1 MSDPGPAAPD
11 TAERTPRAAPPPLV
25 WGPLAV
31 LLVLAAA
38 TLVWLLVP
46 GTRLFP
52 DRPAQAIG
60 PAEALRVAEAVNAG
74 LGERRA
80 ALRAALDGAQCRADG
95 TLVLPGGRTL
105 EGLLPPRPG
114 APDAAPG
121 RRAAADPTPALPAP
135 GNRVVVADAPDAEDE
150 TLISVIEARTAM
162 VLVRLA
168 SGGLSTGSGFF
179 IAPDLFVTNHHVI
192 AGADPANVFVISRA
206 LGRARPAEI
215 VTSRGPFDAVGS
227 DFALLRV
234 PGVAAPFFPLLRPEA
249 TLKLTGVIA
258 AGYPGDVLQ
267 GDTAFAALLR
277 GDGAAAPDLTVTDG
291 LVNTEQDLPGRSR
304 LIVHSAPISRGNS
317 GGPLV
322 DLCGRVVGVNTFVRQ
337 GPMRSLNFALSTPDL
352 LEFLGNAGAQTS
364 VVTQTCQPVVLR
376 PVPPPLATGATA
388 PSRLGSSGPGS
399 SDAPDPSTP

>member
-1 MSDPGPAAPD
+1 V
-11 TAERTPRAAPPPLV
+11 PLV
-25 WGPLAV
+25 V
-31 LLVLAAA
+31 LLALAGAV
-38 TLVWLLVP
+38 LVWLLVP

-52 DRPAQAIG
+52 DRAPQAVA
-60 PAEALRVAEAVNAG
+60 AEEAARVAEAVNAS
-74 LGERRA
+74 LTERRA

-121 RRAAADPTPALPAP
+121 SRTEADPAPALPAP
-135 GNRVVVADAPDAEDE
+135 GDRVVVADGPDAPAT
-150 TLISVIEARTAM
+150 TLISVIEDRTAM

-168 SGGLSTGSGFF
+168 AGGLSTGSGFF

-192 AGADPANVFVISRA
+192 AGADPARIFVASRA
-206 LGRARPAEI
+206 LGRARPAEL
-215 VTSRGPFDAVGS
+215 VASRGPFDAVGT

-234 PGVAAPFFPLLRPEA
+234 PGADQPFYPVLQPQG

-267 GDTAFAALLR
+267 GDADFAALAQ
-277 GDGAAAPDLTVTDG
+277 GNGASVPDLTVTDG
-291 LVNTEQDLPGRSR
+291 LVNTEQALPGRSS

-337 GPMRSLNFALSTPDL
+337 GPMRNLNFALSGADL
-352 LEFLGNAGAQTS
+352 LAFLADAGAQPAVETAA
-364 VVTQTCQPVVLR
+364 CQPVVLR
-376 PVPPPLATGATA
+376 PVPPPLAAPDDNTA
-388 PSRLGSSGPGS
+388 PAAQP
-399 SDAPDPSTP
+399 